1 MSDED
6 DFDLLRAWR
15 GQPDQVPD
23 DLLDRRIL
31 KAAQAQRARRSAL
44 PLAAAMAACLLL
56 AVYAVR
62 QERAVMPAP
71 AAVALDTSAFGFDE
85 GRGTAVLA
93 DLEDVDQ
100 RMMRHVPAESGNA
113 RDVPR

>member
-15 GQPDQVPD
+15 GQPDQAPD

-31 KAAQAQRARRSAL
+31 KAAQAQRARRAAL

-71 AAVALDTSAFGFDE
+71 AVALDTSASALTKGATP
-85 GRGTAVLA
+85 RCWRISTAWI
-93 DLEDVDQ
+93 
-100 RMMRHVPAESGNA
+100 NA
-113 RDVPR
+113 

>member
-15 GQPDQVPD
+15 GQPDQAPD

-31 KAAQAQRARRSAL
+31 KAAQAQRARRAAL
-44 PLAAAMAACLLL
+44 PL

-71 AAVALDTSAFGFDE
+71 AVALDTSASALTKGATP
-85 GRGTAVLA
+85 RGWRISTAWI
-93 DLEDVDQ
+93 
-100 RMMRHVPAESGNA
+100 NA
-113 RDVPR
+113 